1 MGHLAQLLSS
11 QKSSTYL
18 VSNDDISKNVIT
30 FSSLAHYWLS
40 CGRYLYSNHPPNH
53 LQVVPWYYTMAG
65 KEVKLH
71 CFYGKQYYRGSNFFS
86 SISE

>member
-1 MGHLAQLLSS
+1 MGQLLS
-11 QKSSTYL
+11 QKSTDI
-18 VSNDDISKNVIT
+18 SNDDISKNVIT

-53 LQVVPWYYTMAG
+53 LQVVPWYYTMVR
-65 KEVKLH
+65 EVKLH
-71 CFYGKQYYRGSNFFS
+71 CFYGKQYYRGSGSNFFS

>member
-11 QKSSTYL
+11 QKSSTNL

-53 LQVVPWYYTMAG
+53 LQVVPWYYTMVR
-65 KEVKLH
+65 EVKLH
-71 CFYGKQYYRGSNFFS
+71 CLYGSSGSKDFS